1 MTREEQQVII
11 VFAKAPI
18 PGKVKTRLGLDPLL
32 AAALHEAFVRDVLA
46 TLAPFGG
53 RVQLH
58 LTEPHPVFPESGHV
72 QAPGDLGARMLHA
85 LEHAPVPATLIGSD
99 SPSLPLSHIE
109 ALSALD
115 ADVALGPAE
124 DGGFWGIRCRRTDP
138 RMFDGVQWSTAA
150 TLDQTI
156 TACQRAGLTTA
167 LGLRWFDVDD
177 RASLERLAL
186 DPPPHTRA
194 VLAGLSEELRG
205 V

>member
-1 MTREEQQVII
+1 MVDRVII

-46 TLAPFGG
+46 TLAPFGD

-58 LTEPHPVFPESGHV
+58 VTEPHPAFPESRHL

-85 LEHAPVPATLIGSD
+85 LEHAPPPATLIGSD

-115 ADVALGPAE
+115 TDVALGPAE
-124 DGGFWGIRCRRTDP
+124 DGGFWGIHCRRTDP
-138 RMFDGVQWSTAA
+138 RMFHGVEWSTAR

-156 TACQRAGLTTA
+156 AACQRAGLCTA
-167 LGLRWFDVDD
+167 LGPRWFDVDD
-177 RASLERLAL
+177 RASLDRLAL
-186 DPPPHTRA
+186 DPPSHTRA
-194 VLAGLSEELRG
+194 ALARLSQELRG